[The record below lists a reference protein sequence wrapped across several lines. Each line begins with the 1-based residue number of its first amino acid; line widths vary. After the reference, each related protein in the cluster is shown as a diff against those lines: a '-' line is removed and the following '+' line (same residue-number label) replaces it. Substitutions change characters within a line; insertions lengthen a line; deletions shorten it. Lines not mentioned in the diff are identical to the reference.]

1 MGINVGDIIIDGTDM
16 WGGGVNVAARLEAL
30 AEPGGICISGRVQE
44 DVQGKL
50 DITFEDMG
58 EQQLKNIARP
68 VRVYRVSVEASAKTR
83 PALPLPQNPSLAV
96 LPFNNM
102 SGDPE
107 QEYFADGM
115 VDDIIAGLARIK
127 WLFVISRNSSFV
139 YKTLQRRK
147 ANRSRAWRPLH
158 HARK

>member
-1 MGINVGDIIIDGTDM
+1 MGERNIGLLPEKRIEFRMGINVGDIIIDGTDM

-58 EQQLKNIARP
+58 EQRLKNIASP

-83 PALPLPQNPSLAV
+83 PTLPLPHNRQPVFQRSSV
-96 LPFNNM
+96 L
-102 SGDPE
+102 
-107 QEYFADGM
+107 
-115 VDDIIAGLARIK
+115 
-127 WLFVISRNSSFV
+127 
-139 YKTLQRRK
+139 
-147 ANRSRAWRPLH
+147 
-158 HARK
+158 

>member
-1 MGINVGDIIIDGTDM
+1 MSK
-16 WGGGVNVAARLEAL
+16 RL
-30 AEPGGICISGRVQE
+30 RRR
-44 DVQGKL
+44 
-50 DITFEDMG
+50 T
-58 EQQLKNIARP
+58 
-68 VRVYRVSVEASAKTR
+68 
-83 PALPLPQNPSLAV
+83 LPLPHNPSLAV

-139 YKTLQRRK
+139 YK
-147 ANRSRAWRPLH
+147 NRPKDVKQIGRELGVRYVTQ
-158 HARK
+158 